1 MTSNEPDES
10 DEYFSGAFYE
20 PEFERMKKSPFV
32 TIQDY
37 AAMGSMPDYDY
48 YVSFRVETTANGGKA
63 DR

>member
-1 MTSNEPDES
+1 MSDS

-20 PEFERMKKSPFV
+20 QEFERMNSSPFV

-48 YVSFRVETTANGGKA
+48 YVSFRVETDENKEE
-63 DR
+63 